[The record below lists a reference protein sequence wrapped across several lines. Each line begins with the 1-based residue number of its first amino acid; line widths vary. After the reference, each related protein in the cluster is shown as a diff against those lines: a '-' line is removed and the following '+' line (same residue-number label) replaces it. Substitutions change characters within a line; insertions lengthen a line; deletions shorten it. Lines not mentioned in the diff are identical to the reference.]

1 MIPYFDSYL
10 VYAVHPGDANVDY
23 RLCGKYLIH
32 DGTVY
37 VVSDHDGVLDG
48 LDGQPVS
55 RVSGRLRGLA
65 HGAYYA
71 TIKKKLHSSSSPED
85 EESALF
91 GNGGEVSPGAEPEA
105 EASARDGIFR
115 YHRAGHDSPR
125 SIEVR
130 GGAVTV
136 DGQSIPEDEIRAM
149 LENVTSGNATLERV
163 MQPDFAKSARERYAS
178 IVPLKKSDLNHSF
191 EMLRG
196 LVQAGHLHPD
206 HYEALR
212 KELYQDEM
220 VPELGNKKAYRD
232 FMAQHPGGGVHV
244 MLDGNGMKAINDT
257 HGHEAGDHAIV
268 SMGKALR
275 SAIDTAAPGQ
285 VKAHRFGGD
294 EFHFHAPT
302 PEIAHHV
309 LRTFRENL
317 DQLPPIKGTHKLS
330 MSAGVGHDP
339 KGADEALYTAKA
351 ASKQP
356 GAAPTSLSVGQ
367 HPSLTP
373 PPAPATVKA

>member
-1 MIPYFDSYL
+1 MIDFDSYL
-10 VYAVHPGDANVDY
+10 VYAVHPEAQNLGY
-23 RLCGKYLIH
+23 RLAGKYLIH
-32 DGTVY
+32 DGTVH

-48 LDGQPVS
+48 LDGQ
-55 RVSGRLRGLA
+55 RVSAVQGQLRGLT

-71 TIKKKLHSSSSPED
+71 VIKKNLSSPHSPD
-85 EESALF
+85 QEEEALF
-91 GNGGEVSPGAEPEA
+91 GNGGEVSPGAAPEA
-105 EASARDGIFR
+105 TASSQDGIFR
-115 YHRAGHDSPR
+115 YHRQGHDSPR

-130 GGAVTV
+130 NGVVTV
-136 DGQSIPEDEIRAM
+136 DGQSIPHDEVRSM
-149 LENVTSGNATLERV
+149 LDNVTSGMATLERV
-163 MQPDFAKSARERYAS
+163 MQPDFAKSARERYAMA
-178 IVPLKKSDLNHSF
+178 VPLKKSDLNHSF

-212 KELYQDEM
+212 RELYQDEM

-232 FMAQHPGGGVHV
+232 FVAQHPGGGVHV

-268 SMGKALR
+268 SMGQALR
-275 SAIDTAAPGQ
+275 QAIDTAAPGQ

-302 PEIAHHV
+302 PEVAHHV
-309 LRTFRENL
+309 LRAFRENL

-339 KGADEALYTAKA
+339 KGADEALYGAKA

-373 PPAPATVKA
+373 AAPPATPTT